1 MKLKTAENFIFL
13 YKKEGD
19 RDGEDDDDDNNDD
32 GNDDDNDDDGEDGSN
47 VSSDDGSDDVVLIR
61 PITNAE
67 EEDTT
72 QPSCA
77 GPTRPSRRR
86 RGQRLSSRRGSIPA
100 RAATA
105 AAAPGSVRPAAA
117 AAAAAPGSV
126 RAAACMPPSVP
137 TCSEGRDRNFRP
149 YSDGAEYDVLP
160 SPAHPVPT
168 DESGYYSSP
177 VVTPFAM
184 RVMGRAT
191 PPPPYSPLSDSEG

>member
-105 AAAPGSVRPAAA
+105 A
-117 AAAAAPGSV
+117 
-126 RAAACMPPSVP
+126 
-137 TCSEGRDRNFRP
+137 
-149 YSDGAEYDVLP
+149 
-160 SPAHPVPT
+160 
-168 DESGYYSSP
+168 
-177 VVTPFAM
+177 
-184 RVMGRAT
+184 
-191 PPPPYSPLSDSEG
+191 PPPPLAVFAPPPPLAVFAPLPVCPPLCRPVVKVGTGISGPTATVQNMMSSRRLHILYPLTSLDTIPHL